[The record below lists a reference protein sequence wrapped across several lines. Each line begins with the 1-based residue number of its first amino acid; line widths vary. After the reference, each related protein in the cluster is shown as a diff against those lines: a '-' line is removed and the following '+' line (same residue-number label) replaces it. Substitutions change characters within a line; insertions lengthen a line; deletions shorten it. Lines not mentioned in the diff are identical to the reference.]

1 MEENFHARRFATRY
15 VKPSNCVK
23 MRNEILKKAV
33 EYLRAG
39 KAVVFPTDTAYGLAV
54 DATNPKAV
62 KRLFQIKQRRPA
74 KPVHIIIAD
83 LAMAKRYAKF
93 TPVAEKLFKKFL
105 PGPLTLILPLTPRL
119 AEDGESRRASLS
131 RKGRGIAFG
140 ILSAGTGTIGI
151 RMPDNKIALALVR
164 KLGRPITATSAN
176 ISTSPT
182 AYSISQIEWQFRS
195 EKLKPDLVLDSGKL
209 KKIQPST
216 MVRLK
221 SGKIEI
227 IRRGPISKKQILK
240 VLKTNN

>member
-1 MEENFHARRFATRY
+1 MDYPRPYCKWLKMDINFQLLRRRFGRKFPRPKICDSLRKT
-15 VKPSNCVK
+15 SNCVK

-105 PGPLTLILPLTPRL
+105 PGPLTLILPL
-119 AEDGESRRASLS
+119 
-131 RKGRGIAFG
+131 
-140 ILSAGTGTIGI
+140 
-151 RMPDNKIALALVR
+151 
-164 KLGRPITATSAN
+164 
-176 ISTSPT
+176 
-182 AYSISQIEWQFRS
+182 
-195 EKLKPDLVLDSGKL
+195 
-209 KKIQPST
+209 
-216 MVRLK
+216 
-221 SGKIEI
+221 
-227 IRRGPISKKQILK
+227 
-240 VLKTNN
+240 